1 MKKYTFVL
9 LLLLIPS
16 ICFGAIGA
24 TCVWEVRTTGAQE
37 NGGGYTSGGT
47 DYSQQ
52 DAAQLSLT
60 DLVSADPWTTITS
73 VTGGF
78 TAAMVGN
85 IIHITSSAANFTP
98 GWYEIITRVDTNTIT
113 VDRACGSTGAGA
125 AGVGA
130 VGGAFLLGGAL
141 DDEFFESTV
150 AGNTVYIKTGT
161 YTLGEAISLAVGIG
175 TAVSPLNIIG
185 YVTNRTTIPYTTNRP
200 TLICGANAVLFGP
213 YTRVYNLIFTT
224 THATGIVL
232 DNPGN
237 LLFNCKITNTT
248 NAASAVKLDGINGSI
263 VYCDI
268 TSTGTTSKGVEV
280 NAYGT
285 QIFYSYIHDSVTCI
299 SVGSGPTAIVG
310 NVIEG
315 CTTGIAT
322 GGTAGN
328 FIANNTI
335 YGAAVPAGT
344 GISGTTSYANVVI
357 NNIISYLATGAS
369 WTTQENASYWD
380 YNNYYNNT
388 TADRSNVPIGAND
401 IDADPAFVDAATGD
415 FRVGTNMKAVG
426 FPGTLVNIGLS
437 ANCVGYTDMG
447 AVQRIEP
454 AATGGGGAW
463 VF

>member
-78 TAAMVGN
+78 TAAMIGN

-130 VGGAFLLGGAL
+130 VGGAFLIGGAL
-141 DDEFFESTV
+141 DDDFFDSVV
-150 AGNTVYIKTGT
+150 AGNTIYIKYGS
-161 YTLGEAISLAVGIG
+161 YTLGEAVSALTAG
-175 TAVSPLNIIG
+175 TAPLPVNIIG
-185 YVTNRTTIPYTTNRP
+185 YNAARATTPYLTDRP
-200 TLICGANAVLFGP
+200 TLTAGANAVVFP
-213 YTRVYNLIFTT
+213 NYWSMNNVIFTST
-224 THATGIVL
+224 ASVGIAGL
-232 DNPGN
+232 GYGTIY
-237 LLFNCKITNTT
+237 NCKITDAT
-248 NAASAVKLDGINGSI
+248 NSAITVNLNVGSTKVISSEVSAIGTAAYAVYFNASGNLLIN
-263 VYCDI
+263 
-268 TSTGTTSKGVEV
+268 
-280 NAYGT
+280 
-285 QIFYSYIHDSVTCI
+285 SYIHDSVNCASLVANN
-299 SVGSGPTAIVG
+299 SVIVG
-310 NVIEG
+310 NIFTG
-315 CTTGIAT
+315 C
-322 GGTAGN
+322 GTAIGN
-328 FIANNTI
+328 ASVYGTVIINNTI
-335 YGAAVPAGT
+335 YGASTPAGI
-344 GISGTTSYANVVI
+344 GISGTTAHGIFVR
-357 NNIISYLATGAS
+357 NNIISYLATGATWS
-369 WTTQENASYWD
+369 TQENNSHWD

-388 TADRSNVPIGAND
+388 TADRVNVPTGAND
-401 IDADPAFVDAATGD
+401 IDVDPGFVNAGTGD
-415 FRVGTNMKAVG
+415 FRVGTGMKAVG
-426 FPGTLVNIGLS
+426 FPGTFVNMGLS
-437 ANCVGYTDMG
+437 ASCIGYTDMG